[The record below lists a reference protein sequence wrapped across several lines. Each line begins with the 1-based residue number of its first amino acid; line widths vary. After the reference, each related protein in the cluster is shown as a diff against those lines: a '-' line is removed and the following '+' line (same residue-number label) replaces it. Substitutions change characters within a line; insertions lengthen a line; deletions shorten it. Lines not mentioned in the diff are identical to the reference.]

1 MTDEE
6 AVPARFAI
14 CIRDEAWPAS
24 LEARK
29 LYDVVPDP
37 LAERH
42 GMIRV
47 VDESGEDY
55 LYPKSYFLELAPEV
69 SSTVEQALRRA
80 S

>member
-1 MTDEE
+1 MEKQRDT
-6 AVPARFAI
+6 VRFVL
-14 CIRDEAWPAS
+14 CIRNDDYPAS
-24 LEARK
+24 LEPRK
-29 LYDVVPDP
+29 VYETLPDAK
-37 LAERH
+37 AERH

-69 SSTVEQALRRA
+69 SSTFEQALRRA